1 MFDPL
6 KDVPDHLQLG
16 IEGGEVL
23 MWSEQTDSV
32 DLDFKLWPRAAAAA
46 EVLWAGPRTES
57 MIAEATRRLGAWRER
72 AVIDDGISAS
82 PVQMTWCLMEGGCE
96 Y

>member
-6 KDVPDHLQLG
+6 EGVPENLQAG
-16 IEGGEVL
+16 VEGGESL
-23 MWSEQTDSV
+23 MWSEQTDGV

-46 EVLWAGPRTES
+46 EVLWAGPRKS
-57 MIAEATRRLGAWRER
+57 AMIVDATWRLGQWRER
-72 AVIDDGISAS
+72 MVLDGVSAS
-82 PVQMTWCLMEGGCE
+82 PVAMTWCLMEGGCE